1 MAAVYT
7 KQKLSGSTN
16 GKGIKV
22 AAIATA
28 GTAIHTAVAGTTDW
42 DEVWIY
48 AFNSDSATVDLTLEY
63 GGTSDPDNLIVC
75 SIPALSGLQ
84 LVVPGLLLQNAQAL
98 AAFASS
104 ANKIIIYGFVNRIVN

>member
-1 MAAVYT
+1 MTATYT
-7 KQKLSGSTN
+7 KQKLSGSTD
-16 GKGIKV
+16 GEGIKV

-48 AFNSDSATVDLTLEY
+48 AFNSDSAAVDLTLEY
-63 GGTSDPDNLIVC
+63 GGTSDPDNHIKC
-75 SIPALSGLQ
+75 SIPSLSGLQ
-84 LVVPGLLLQNAQAL
+84 LVIPGLLLQNAQAL

-104 ANKIIIYGFVNRIVN
+104 ANKIIIYGFVNRIEA